1 MYFAIMIIC
10 NTLEELNTQLGDYK
24 KLVYTIGFVPT
35 MGALHAGH
43 ISLIKAAALHN
54 NVVVCSLFVNPTQF
68 NNPADYNKYPS
79 TLDKDIELLQ
89 QNGCTLLFAPTVL
102 TMYPKGLQ
110 ALATYNLGYIETVYD
125 GAYRPG
131 HFQGV
136 CTVVQRLFE
145 MVQPNTAY
153 FGLKDYQQCMVIKK
167 LVQLMQWEHKLHLH
181 LQPTLRETDGLAM
194 SSRNMRL
201 TQQQRKQAPIIYQ
214 QLQYIKNNITA
225 NNIEIVIAKAKQ
237 EITNGGFKI
246 DYLDIATSSTLAP
259 ITNWNVSQQ
268 MVCLFAGLIG
278 EVRLIDNIVMEYV
291 VA

>member
-10 NTLEELNTQLGDYK
+10 NTLEELNTQLDVYK
-24 KLVYTIGFVPT
+24 KLVSTIGFVPT

-43 ISLIKAAALHN
+43 ICLIKAAALHN
-54 NVVVCSLFVNPTQF
+54 DVVVCSLFVNPTQF

-79 TLDKDIELLQ
+79 TLVKDIELLQ

-201 TQQQRKQAPIIYQ
+201 TQQQRKQAPIVYQ
-214 QLQYIKNNITA
+214 QLQYIKNNIAA
-225 NNIEIVIAKAKQ
+225 NNIEIVIAKAKH

-246 DYLDIATSSTLAP
+246 DYLDIAHSSTLAP
-259 ITNWNVSQQ
+259 ITNWKVSQQ
-268 MVCLFAGLIG
+268 MVCLFAGHIG
-278 EVRLIDNIVMEYV
+278 EVRLIDNIVMEYD